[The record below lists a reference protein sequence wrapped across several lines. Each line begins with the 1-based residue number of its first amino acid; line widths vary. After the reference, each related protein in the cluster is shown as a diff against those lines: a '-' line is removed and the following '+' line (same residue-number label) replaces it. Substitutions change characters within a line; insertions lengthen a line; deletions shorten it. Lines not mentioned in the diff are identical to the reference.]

1 MVHFEKKIQE
11 RFMQAPSFR
20 EYQPA
25 KFVIKFVDFNKF
37 RCASSYA
44 SSFKLF
50 FSISLHSCCVQLSDM
65 ILACSNREN

>member
-1 MVHFEKKIQE
+1 MVHFEKKNIQE

-50 FSISLHSCCVQLSDM
+50 FFNIVAFMLCTVIRYDISM
-65 ILACSNREN
+65 F